1 MAIYQIRSV
10 VGDRI
15 HACWLP
21 KLFFSVGAQGI
32 DCQSMYRSIYSFF
45 DPRVRSFVLRA
56 PS

>member
-10 VGDRI
+10 IGDRI
-15 HACWLP
+15 QTCWLP
-21 KLFFSVGAQGI
+21 KLFFSVGTQGI